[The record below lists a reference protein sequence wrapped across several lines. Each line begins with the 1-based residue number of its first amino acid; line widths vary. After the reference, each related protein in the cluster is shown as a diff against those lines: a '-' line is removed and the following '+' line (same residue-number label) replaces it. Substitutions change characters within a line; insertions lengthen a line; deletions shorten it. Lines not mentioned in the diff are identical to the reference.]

1 MESWKVWPCDIAALT
16 LTDLHFFKRRWR
28 EKKNQLKIG
37 TVTEQSNYLLK
48 ESPSPQVLWAMSE
61 PPISVKDWMK
71 CSLFEY
77 DVSSFSRYEFPSKS
91 FSLAAMNFPANI
103 SHGPRLAYGIGAGYA
118 SVRHS
123 QLVGSVYNS
132 DLLSWLSSIDGVGL
146 GYEWCLSSAG
156 DHYGILCPETS
167 STFSNKR
174 IPGPEKNVVCMN
186 ERCDERLLW
195 IAPYPTELSQWERL
209 SMMLPWTWS
218 HGLFS
223 CHTTLKPGLFFL
235 Y

>member
-103 SHGPRLAYGIGAGYA
+103 SQLGLGWPMALVLAMRAF
-118 SVRHS
+118 VTH
-123 QLVGSVYNS
+123 
-132 DLLSWLSSIDGVGL
+132 SWLVAFTILISCRDSPQLMGL
-146 GYEWCLSSAG
+146 GLDTSDVYLLQVTTMASSAPK
-156 DHYGILCPETS
+156 L
-167 STFSNKR
+167 
-174 IPGPEKNVVCMN
+174 V
-186 ERCDERLLW
+186 
-195 IAPYPTELSQWERL
+195 APFPTKESQVPRR
-209 SMMLPWTWS
+209 TWS
-218 HGLFS
+218 V
-223 CHTTLKPGLFFL
+223 
-235 Y
+235 